1 MLTIHPSSRFK
12 RSYKKLPRSIKEDF
26 AQRIILF
33 QQDPFDPHLKTHK
46 LKGDLFP
53 AHAFCLRDGYRVLF
67 TFETETIVVLINI
80 GKHDD
85 YAKW

>member
-1 MLTIHPSSRFK
+1 MVTIHLSSRFE
-12 RSYKKLPRSIKEDF
+12 RSFKKLPQLIKEDF
-26 AQRIILF
+26 ANHIGLF
-33 QQDPFDPHLKTHK
+33 QQDPFDRHLKTHK

-53 AHAFCLRDGYRVLF
+53 AHAFSLRNGYRVLF
-67 TFETETIVVLINI
+67 TFETETLVILVNI